1 MFSFLQ
7 STIYV
12 QISPERL
19 SVRDVKSGQTISEIA
34 EIAISAPP
42 NQKIIGIGA
51 EARSAAA
58 AQNAAI
64 VVNPF
69 AHPRS
74 LVSDFTVAQQLIKA
88 FLSRLVGGSTFKMS
102 PVLIM
107 HPQGSPAGGFTQVEN
122 RAFRELGF
130 GVGAAKVIL
139 WQGADLTDQ
148 EILSGQ
154 FSSRGR
160 VCD

>member
-1 MFSFLQ
+1 MLSFFQ

-12 QISPERL
+12 QISPDRL
-19 SVRDVKSGQTISEIA
+19 SMRDVKSGQSISEVP
-34 EIAISAPP
+34 ELAISASP
-42 NQKIIGIGA
+42 NQKILGTGA

-58 AQNAAI
+58 SQSGAI

-74 LVSDFTVAQQLIKA
+74 LVSDFTVAEQLIKA
-88 FLSRLVGGSTFKMS
+88 FLSRLMGGSIFKMS
-102 PVLIM
+102 PEIVI
-107 HPQGSPAGGFTQVEN
+107 HPQGSPDGGFTQVEN
-122 RAFRELGF
+122 RAFRELGL
-130 GVGAAKVIL
+130 GAGAAKVIL
-139 WQGADLTDQ
+139 WQGDDLTDQ
-148 EILSGQ
+148 EIQSGQ